1 MPLHVCV
8 CVSVFIFEIYIVSY
22 DAEHVHHFGI
32 ILARKRIWVY
42 LISCQALATAVRDVH
57 VVSGQDLTVEVAKAK
72 KKQLGITREAGY
84 TYVASEIF

>member
-1 MPLHVCV
+1 M
-8 CVSVFIFEIYIVSY
+8 
-22 DAEHVHHFGI
+22 
-32 ILARKRIWVY
+32 Y